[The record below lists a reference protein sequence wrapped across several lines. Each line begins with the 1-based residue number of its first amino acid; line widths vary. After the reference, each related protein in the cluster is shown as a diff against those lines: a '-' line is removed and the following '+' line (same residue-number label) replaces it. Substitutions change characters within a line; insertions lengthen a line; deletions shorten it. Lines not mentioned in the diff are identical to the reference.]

1 MGIRNHPHPQHH
13 GPRCLG
19 SQVRAFRGPGAKTPQ
34 LAGSTRACQ
43 RHARAIGVALAASA
57 ASAGLLGGVASLAV
71 GASVAGGAHGAAVA
85 GPARA
90 SAVGRAAHALSVK
103 DEGHLHMVSSSGSNL
118 VEEGAVT
125 GTILGKVRVNFN
137 IGPTVYASFTI
148 YVHGGG
154 SISGSGHGTL
164 HSTSAYSTFG
174 GSLTVT
180 HGTGRYAHAHGTGGL
195 YGAINRRSSSYP
207 MTVQTTGTLY
217 Y

>member
-1 MGIRNHPHPQHH
+1 M
-13 GPRCLG
+13 
-19 SQVRAFRGPGAKTPQ
+19 
-34 LAGSTRACQ
+34 
-43 RHARAIGVALAASA
+43 ALAAFA
-57 ASAGLLGGVASLAV
+57 AVAGLLGGAASLAV
-71 GASVAGGAHGAAVA
+71 GASAGGGRAHGAAVTGA
-85 GPARA
+85 ART

-103 DEGHLHMVSSSGSNL
+103 DEGHLHMVSNSGSDL
-118 VEEGAVT
+118 VEEGAVA
-125 GTILGKVRVNFN
+125 GTIPGTVRVNFN

-174 GSLTVT
+174 GTLTVT

>member
-1 MGIRNHPHPQHH
+1 MRT
-13 GPRCLG
+13 L
-19 SQVRAFRGPGAKTPQ
+19 RGPGDATAPQ
-34 LAGSTRACQ
+34 LVGSTRARQ
-43 RHARAIGVALAASA
+43 RRAWRGLGAALAAFA
-57 ASAGLLGGVASLAV
+57 AGAGLLGGAASLAV
-71 GASVAGGAHGAAVA
+71 GASADGGAHGAAVA
-85 GPARA
+85 GAARA

-103 DEGHLHMVSSSGSNL
+103 DEGHLHMVSNSGSDL
-118 VEEGAVT
+118 IEEGAVS
-125 GTILGKVRVNFN
+125 GTIPGTVRVNFN

-174 GSLTVT
+174 GTLTVT

-195 YGAINRRSSSYP
+195 YGAINRRSSTFP